1 VKLALALI
9 ALVLTP
15 ALASGP
21 AAAGTEILLELRF
34 DGQPVDPA
42 AAPDFSCF
50 SETRRQWVGCLVEK
64 RPGAGQYALSRPEP
78 GQYRMHVS
86 IDENAAN
93 PRRFP
98 GDYEAQPRFEVTADG
113 PERLAVDL
121 PRLIHVVQPRDNG
134 RAIDGMLTGCATHPA
149 FETRRYAW
157 TAEARVAFA
166 WDPVVPGAEYRYV
179 VSAHS
184 CSPAGGARQL
194 ISATTSETALSFSL
208 PPTADGEHYRFRVEA
223 WRNGLLVGDLYTHDA
238 GAHSWHYR
246 FRVVDAT
253 VPRWA
258 WVAGA
263 SAIALVLLAGSRA
276 LVGVDPARR
285 RQRVRV
291 LLRALLAVVVVAAGA
306 VIAIQYAQ
314 ERQRRGAD
322 AQRAVADAA
331 RLARHRDFIAAFVS
345 AAPRPDW
352 WDQVDTPYRVENA
365 GDLLAAWQGHPH
377 TEAGERQFFKA
388 AYQGIVDHP
397 EDEHVVATALELLHY
412 ASRDYPHR
420 LGLARF
426 GVDRYFQHR
435 RRTDNC
441 ANCMPGDTTQGLVLN
456 LSQLLDAAGR
466 HDEAIAVC
474 RRVIDE
480 RSADVSPYKL
490 AETWHQIAWVYWHKG
505 DRKRAAQVLD
515 EALARYRT
523 TVRGELLESTR
534 AHFERE
540 LARPDEGR

>member
-1 VKLALALI
+1 MLAFALLPLAIALAV
-9 ALVLTP
+9 AP
-15 ALASGP
+15 AT
-21 AAAGTEILLELRF
+21 AGTEIPLELRF
-34 DGQPVDPA
+34 DGQLVDPA

-50 SETRRQWVGCLVEK
+50 SETRRQWVSCPVEK

-78 GQYRMHVS
+78 GRYRMHVS

-113 PERLAVDL
+113 PERISVDL

-134 RAIDGMLTGCATHPA
+134 RAIDGMLTGCATQPA
-149 FETRRYAW
+149 FETPRYAW
-157 TAEARVAFA
+157 TPEARVAFA

-179 VSAHS
+179 VSASS
-184 CSPAGGARQL
+184 CSPSGGGRQL
-194 ISATTSETALSFSL
+194 VSATTSDTALSLSL
-208 PPTADGEHYRFRVEA
+208 PPTAAGEHYRFRVEA

-258 WVAGA
+258 WMAAG
-263 SAIALVLLAGSRA
+263 STIALVLLAGARA
-276 LVGVDPARR
+276 LVGVDPPRR
-285 RQRVRV
+285 RWRVRWLV
-291 LLRALLAVVVVAAGA
+291 RALVAAVVVAAGA
-306 VIAIQYAQ
+306 WIAIQYGQ
-314 ERQRRGAD
+314 ERQRRSAE
-322 AQRAVADAA
+322 AQRAVAEAA
-331 RLARHRDFIAAFVS
+331 RQTRHRDFIAAFVS

-352 WDQVDTPYRVENA
+352 WDAVDTPYRVENA

-397 EDEHVVATALELLHY
+397 EAEHVVATAIELLHY
-412 ASRDYPHR
+412 ASRDYGHR
-420 LGLARF
+420 LGLAQF
-426 GVDRYFQHR
+426 GVERYFAHR

-466 HDEAIAVC
+466 HDDAIAVC
-474 RRVIDE
+474 RRLIDE
-480 RSADVSPYKL
+480 RGADVSPYKL
-490 AETWHQIAWVYWHKG
+490 AETWNQIAWVYWHQG
-505 DRKRAAQVLD
+505 DRQRAVRVLG
-515 EALARYRT
+515 EALARYRS

-540 LARPDEGR
+540 QARPDEGR